1 MIFFYYLLFSFLSFL
16 CVFSR
21 KNGGWSERQRLKSIK
36 WHGVAAVEAVQMQNQ
51 VRLVPFRWQNQVAAR
66 GV

>member
-16 CVFSR
+16 CVFFSR

-51 VRLVPFRWQNQVAAR
+51 VR
-66 GV
+66 